1 MEASR
6 VAALRG
12 HEVILVEKE
21 NRWVIALSFLDK
33 RIRNRG
39 FVSYNK
45 VLQNNFKKLGV
56 KIITKKEADTN
67 FVSTI
72 KPDVIILACGG
83 KFRTPETITSKK
95 KKIITAPELH
105 KKSEN
110 IP

>member
-1 MEASR
+1 MGGGPAGMEASR

-72 KPDVIILACGG
+72 KPVSYTHLTLPTN
-83 KFRTPETITSKK
+83 REV
-95 KKIITAPELH
+95 
-105 KKSEN
+105 
-110 IP
+110 